1 MNGLVNIYLRD
12 EETIVVPCAGGGGVT
27 YEIEPVL
34 LVPPKSHE
42 VGEAIAASLEV
53 SARKMGNPLPNL
65 RDYRSP
71 VLTRLGLRSLR
82 QFYRNIAF
90 CVAYRDLE
98 TVLIQPYRPAKDG
111 RGFELGDEAL
121 VVEDQSQLGDVA
133 LHVLRGSTRLNP
145 SE

>member
-1 MNGLVNIYLRD
+1 MNGLVNIYLRG
-12 EETIVVPCAGGGGVT
+12 EEIIVAPCAGGGGVS

-34 LVPPKSHE
+34 RVPPKPDE
-42 VGEAIAASLEV
+42 VGNAIVASLAV
-53 SARKMGNPLPNL
+53 SAREMGKPLPNL

-71 VLTRLGLRSLR
+71 VLTGLGLRSLR
-82 QFYRNIAF
+82 QFYINIAF

-133 LHVLRGSTRLNP
+133 LQVLRGSTRLNP